1 MDFQE
6 LVKFR
11 RSSRWLFSTKKQ
23 ISDVDLKKILEAAQY
38 APTPH
43 NRQPFEIIVVKD
55 RDIIKKISEVEIR
68 LTKKEIDSHIF
79 WTRSEMELESK
90 GVGVQ
95 VDVVPKFVHDLKDK
109 PELID
114 DDEFWKKT
122 MILFSTV
129 MQASS
134 MLLIIIFNPKL
145 PGIGPLKNLWGILGV
160 VAVMQNIW
168 LAANDLGI
176 SVHLVS
182 SQTMRVESKGKLHEI
197 LNIPK
202 DYRILFLFRLGY
214 EGKFG
219 KHGTPYRRELED
231 FVHLNSFSNKF
242 TFKK

>member
-23 ISDVDLKKILEAAQY
+23 ISDEDLKNILESARY
-38 APTPH
+38 APSPH
-43 NRQPFEIIVVKD
+43 NRQPFDIIVVKD
-55 RDIIKKISEVEIR
+55 RNVIKQISEVGIR
-68 LTKKEIDSHIF
+68 LNKKEIDGHIF
-79 WTRSEMELESK
+79 WTKSKKELESE

-114 DDEFWKKT
+114 DDEFWEKT
-122 MILFSTV
+122 MGLFATV

-134 MLLIIIFNPKL
+134 LLLCIVFNPKL
-145 PGIGPLKNLWGILGV
+145 PGIGPLKNLWGILSVG
-160 VAVMQNIW
+160 AVMQNIW

-182 SQTMRVESKGKLHEI
+182 SQIMRAESKRKLYQI

-202 DYRILFLFRLGY
+202 DYRLLFLFRLGY
-214 EGKFG
+214 EGRFG
-219 KHGTPYRRELED
+219 KYGTPYRRKLED
-231 FVHLNSFSNKF
+231 FVHLDRFSNKF
-242 TFKK
+242 TL

>member
-11 RSSRWLFSTKKQ
+11 RSSRWVFSKRQ
-23 ISDVDLKKILEAAQY
+23 VSDEDLKKILEAAQY

-55 RDIIKKISEVEIR
+55 RNVIKQISEVEIR
-68 LTKKEIDSHIF
+68 LSKEEVDGHIF
-79 WTRSEMELESK
+79 WTRSKKELESK

-95 VDVVPKFVHDLKDK
+95 MDVVPKFVHDLKDK

-122 MILFSTV
+122 MGLFSIV
-129 MQASS
+129 MQATSV
-134 MLLIIIFNPKL
+134 LLIVIFDPKL

-160 VAVMQNIW
+160 GAVMQNIW

-182 SQTMRVESKGKLHEI
+182 SQTMRVESIRKLHEI

-219 KHGTPYRRELED
+219 KYGTPYRRKLED
-231 FVHLNSFSNKF
+231 FVHLNRFSNKF